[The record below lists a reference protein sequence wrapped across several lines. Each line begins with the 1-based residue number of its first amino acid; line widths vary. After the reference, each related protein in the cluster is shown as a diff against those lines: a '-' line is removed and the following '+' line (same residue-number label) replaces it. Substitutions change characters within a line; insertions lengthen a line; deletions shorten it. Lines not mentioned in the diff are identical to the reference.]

1 MEIETD
7 QNQIDEIK
15 RKATGFLSVYIFTLI
30 SLQDAENSDLI
41 DKMTE
46 EKQKRL
52 IINTDKVR
60 QYDSELGREYYY

>member
-1 MEIETD
+1 
-7 QNQIDEIK
+7 
-15 RKATGFLSVYIFTLI
+15 
-30 SLQDAENSDLI
+30 
-41 DKMTE
+41 MTE